1 MFCCCVLA
9 RSNRVKVG
17 EVEKK
22 TMEQSLL
29 AILTGLQ
36 ALHDLLNGTTM
47 LSQRLSIYLPNLSST
62 RPSLGLDS
70 FEVDFG

>member
-1 MFCCCVLA
+1 
-9 RSNRVKVG
+9 
-17 EVEKK
+17 
-22 TMEQSLL
+22 MEQSLL